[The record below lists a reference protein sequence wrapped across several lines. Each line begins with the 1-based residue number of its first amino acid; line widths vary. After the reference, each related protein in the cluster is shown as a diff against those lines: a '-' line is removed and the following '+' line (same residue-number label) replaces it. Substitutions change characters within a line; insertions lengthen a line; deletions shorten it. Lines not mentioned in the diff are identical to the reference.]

1 MKILLLFLLLFN
13 FFNIQSLSANKK
25 FETGDIVDLYKD
37 PDWVK
42 ESSEIA
48 TAMNGLINLIYFQNN
63 LQAEIEAHLND
74 FYEDR
79 LTNEKLWEKLD
90 SLESQI
96 GTYSEDFDSYINGFS
111 PSTKL
116 TNPNA
121 ISLYK
126 ASLEVLYDANDY
138 QIENNKVTR
147 DLLSSLAEGDIDK
160 YNYISSRSYLKS
172 ANFLELVSRSN
183 RAQVERMPETNIA
196 KHVLLV
202 DSDVINYI
210 AVATRVHGLQ
220 ILNELD
226 KSKLKEYRPKL
237 DSAFKV
243 ILKGKSYS
251 NLTAALENI
260 EKTINELESM
270 EEDYSE
276 YAEIIRKVAVN
287 GKLLSDANIRNAES
301 WKDIMDFY
309 LQNINN
315 IKNLYDSSARV
326 AEFNEIQSRQVFNQE
341 QVAKY
346 NNLYQEASI
355 EFTKIAPD
363 LLNL

>member
-1 MKILLLFLLLFN
+1 MKILLLFFLLFN
-13 FFNIQSLSANKK
+13 FLNIQFLSANEK

-42 ESSEIA
+42 EATEIA
-48 TAMNGLINLIYFQNN
+48 TAMNELMNLIYFQNN
-63 LQAEIEAHLND
+63 LQAEIEVYLND

-79 LTNEKLWEKLD
+79 LTNEKLWEELD

-96 GTYSEDFDSYINGFS
+96 GTYSEDFDSYVNGFNT
-111 PSTKL
+111 STNL

-126 ASLEVLYDANDY
+126 ASLELLYDANDY

-172 ANFLELVSRSN
+172 ANFLELVSRST
-183 RAQVERMPETNIA
+183 RAQAKRMPETNVA

-210 AVATRVHGLQ
+210 AVATRVHALQ

-226 KSKLKEYRPKL
+226 KSKLKEYKPKL

-251 NLTAALENI
+251 NLMAAIENI
-260 EKTINELESM
+260 ENNTNELESM

-276 YAEIIRKVAVN
+276 YADIIRKVAVN
-287 GKLLSDANIRNAES
+287 GKLLSDAQIRNAES
-301 WKDIMDFY
+301 WKEIMDFY
-309 LQNINN
+309 LENINN
-315 IKNLYDSSARV
+315 IKNLYDSSSRI
-326 AEFNEIQSRQVFNQE
+326 AEFNEIQSRQAFTQK
-341 QVAKY
+341 QVSKY
-346 NNLYQEASI
+346 NNLYQEASM

>member
-1 MKILLLFLLLFN
+1 MKKLLGTFLFFSI
-13 FFNIQSLSANKK
+13 FIFQSISATEK
-25 FETGDIVDLYKD
+25 FEKGDIVDLYKD

-42 ESSEIA
+42 EATDIA
-48 TAMNGLINLIYFQNN
+48 TAMNGLMKLIYFQNN
-63 LQAEIEAHLND
+63 LQAEIEVYLND

-79 LTNEKLWEKLD
+79 LTNEKLWEELD

-96 GTYSEDFDSYINGFS
+96 GTYSEDFDSYVNGLNI
-111 PSTKL
+111 STNL
-116 TNPNA
+116 SNPNA
-121 ISLYK
+121 ISIYK
-126 ASLEVLYDANDY
+126 ASLELLYDANDY

-160 YNYISSRSYLKS
+160 YNYISSRSYYKS
-172 ANFLELVSRSN
+172 ADFLELVSRSN
-183 RAQVERMPETNIA
+183 RAQAERFPQTNVA

-202 DSDVINYI
+202 DSDVISYI

-226 KSKLKEYRPKL
+226 KRKLNEYRPKL
-237 DSAFKV
+237 DSAFKA

-251 NLTAALENI
+251 NLMAALENI
-260 EKTINELESM
+260 ENTISELESM

-276 YAEIIRKVAVN
+276 YTEVIRKVAVN

-301 WKDIMDFY
+301 WKEIMDFY
-309 LQNINN
+309 LKNINN
-315 IKNLYDSSARV
+315 IKNLYDNSSRV
-326 AEFNEIQSRQVFNQE
+326 AEFNEIQSRQVFIQE

-346 NNLYQEASI
+346 NNLYQEASM